1 MPASGDVLLDT
12 SVVIPYFKGDTA
24 LQTSFQGTA
33 TLFLP
38 QTVLGE
44 LYCGANLSRDPAK
57 HLAKIKTFLGAVN
70 VLSPGLITAEHYG
83 RIRADLANAGTP
95 IPEND
100 IWIAAL
106 ALEHQLPLAA
116 RDAHFDRIQGL
127 LILQW

>member
-12 SVVIPYFKGDTA
+12 SVVIPYFRGDA
-24 LQTSFQGTA
+24 AIGAQVRATSA
-33 TLFLP
+33 LFLP

-44 LYCGANLSRDPAK
+44 LYCGAHLSRNPAK
-57 HLAKIKTFLGAVN
+57 HLATIQTFLAAVAL
-70 VLSPGLITAEHYG
+70 LSPGLATAECYG
-83 RIRADLANAGTP
+83 RIRAQLARAGTP

-116 RDAHFDRIQGL
+116 RDAHFDLVVGL
-127 LILQW
+127 PVFKW